1 MKRMEK
7 WVFWEKTMRRGF
19 IISVPLS
26 FDIHD
31 MKLWGNVSFASMALS
46 PSARA
51 GRKHG
56 CIPKGMEGLR
66 GEGKTDGRA

>member
-31 MKLWGNVSFASMALS
+31 MKL
-46 PSARA
+46 
-51 GRKHG
+51 
-56 CIPKGMEGLR
+56 
-66 GEGKTDGRA
+66 